1 MSHDM
6 IRACMW
12 DSTSPA
18 NLSMHL
24 ITETRGNELQFTA
37 VHAGRSQKMCN
48 SNTGNYNKTV
58 IVSSHSIRCCFIFW
72 CEKSYPR
79 VKSYPR

>member
-37 VHAGRSQKMCN
+37 VHAGRSQKCV
-48 SNTGNYNKTV
+48 TTTQEIETKL
-58 IVSSHSIRCCFIFW
+58 
-72 CEKSYPR
+72 
-79 VKSYPR
+79 